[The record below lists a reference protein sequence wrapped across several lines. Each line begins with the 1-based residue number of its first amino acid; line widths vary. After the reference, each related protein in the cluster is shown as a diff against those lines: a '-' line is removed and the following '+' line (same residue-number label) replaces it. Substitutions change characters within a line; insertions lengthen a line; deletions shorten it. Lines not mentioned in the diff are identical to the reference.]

1 MLMPQNVKSTQ
12 GSTHEPSLVPVVTM
26 GRVTPA
32 AGTDLS
38 SWHGLQGPEQHN
50 SFSGCSVLQ
59 YGFQI

>member
-1 MLMPQNVKSTQ
+1 MSRA
-12 GSTHEPSLVPVVTM
+12 LVPVVMM

-50 SFSGCSVLQ
+50 SDSLAALCFSVASKFRKGKLNLKE
-59 YGFQI
+59 F